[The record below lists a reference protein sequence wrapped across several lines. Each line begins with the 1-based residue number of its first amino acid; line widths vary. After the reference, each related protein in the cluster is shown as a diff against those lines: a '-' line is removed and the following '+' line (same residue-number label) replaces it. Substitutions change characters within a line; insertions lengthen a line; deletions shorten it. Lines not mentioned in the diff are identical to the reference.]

1 MDLTTRYLGLEL
13 KNPLVASASPLN
25 ADLGNLRRLED
36 AGAAAVVLPSLFEEE
51 IEAEATRWDYLTN
64 VSAESVAEARSFFP
78 ELASPPAAP
87 QYLDLV
93 RRARAAL
100 DIPVIASL
108 NGTTDAG
115 WIAYARAIENAG
127 AAALE
132 LNVHFVPT
140 DLTLTG
146 AAVEQRYVDILR
158 HVRATVSIPV
168 AVKLG
173 PYFSAV
179 GHMAQTLA
187 DAGADGLVLFN
198 RFYQPDVDLVRLTL
212 TPDLGLSEP
221 HDVRLPLLWLA
232 LLSGR
237 VHASLAA
244 TSGVTTEDEVV
255 KYLLVGA
262 DVVMTTSALLR
273 HGIDYMAV
281 LLAGLERWLSA
292 RRFASVTQVRG
303 LMSQRNLRDPS
314 AFERANYVV
323 TVRGRRG

>member
-1 MDLTTRYLGLEL
+1 MDLTTRYMGLAL

-25 ADLGNLRRLED
+25 ADVGNLRRLED

-51 IEAEATRWDYLTN
+51 IEAEAARYDQLTSM
-64 VSAESVAEARSFFP
+64 SAESVAEARSFFP
-78 ELASPPAAP
+78 EPTLRADGA

-93 RRARAAL
+93 RRACAAI

-115 WIAYARAIENAG
+115 WVAYARAIEEAG
-127 AAALE
+127 AKGLE

-140 DLTLTG
+140 DLALTG
-146 AAVEQRYVDILR
+146 AAVEQRYLDVLR

-179 GHMAQTLA
+179 GNMAQALA
-187 DAGADGLVLFN
+187 EAGADALVLFN
-198 RFYQPDVDLVRLTL
+198 RFYQPDVDLARLAL
-212 TPDLGLSEP
+212 APDLGLSHP
-221 HDVRLPLLWLA
+221 HEIRLPLLWLA

-237 VHASLAA
+237 VRASLAA
-244 TSGVTTEDEVV
+244 TSGVATADEVV

-273 HGIDYMAV
+273 HGVDYIAV
-281 LLAGLERWLSA
+281 LLEGLTTWLSA
-292 RRFASVTQVRG
+292 RRFASVSQVRG

-314 AFERANYVV
+314 AFERANYLAI
-323 TVRGRRG
+323 VRGRRG

>member
-1 MDLTTRYLGLEL
+1 MDLTTRYMGLEL

-51 IEAEATRWDYLTN
+51 IEAETARWDYLTN

-78 ELASPPAAP
+78 ELASPAEGPR
-87 QYLDLV
+87 YLDLI

-100 DIPVIASL
+100 AIPVIASL

-115 WIAYARAIENAG
+115 WIAYARAIEQAG
-127 AAALE
+127 ATALE
-132 LNVHFVPT
+132 LNVHFIST
-140 DLTLTG
+140 DLALSG
-146 AAVEQRYVDILR
+146 ASVEQRYVDILR

-179 GHMAQTLA
+179 GHLASTMAE
-187 DAGADGLVLFN
+187 AGADALVLFN
-198 RFYQPDVDLVRLTL
+198 RFYQPDIDLVRLAL

-221 HDVRLPLLWLA
+221 REIRLPLLWLA

-237 VHASLAA
+237 VPASLAA
-244 TSGVTTEDEVV
+244 TSGVATADEVV

-273 HGIDYMAV
+273 RGIDYMAV
-281 LLAGLERWLSA
+281 LLADLERWLAA
-292 RRFASVTQVRG
+292 RRFGSVSQARG

-314 AFERANYVV
+314 AFERANYLA

>member
-1 MDLTTRYLGLEL
+1 VDLTTRYLGLTL

-36 AGAAAVVLPSLFEEE
+36 AGAAAVVLPSLFEEDV
-51 IEAEATRWDYLTN
+51 EAEATRHDLLTR
-64 VSAESVAEARSFFP
+64 VSAESVSEARSFFP
-78 ELASPPAAP
+78 DVGSPAAGP

-115 WIAYARAIENAG
+115 WIAYARAIEEAG

-140 DLTLTG
+140 DLALTG
-146 AAVEQRYVDILR
+146 AAVEQRYLAILG

-179 GHMAQTLA
+179 GNLAQALA

-198 RFYQPDVDLVRLTL
+198 RFYQPDIDLVRLAL
-212 TPDLGLSEP
+212 APDLGLSEP
-221 HDVRLPLLWLA
+221 HEIRLPLLWLA

-237 VHASLAA
+237 VNASLAA
-244 TSGVTTEDEVV
+244 TTGVATADEVV
-255 KYLLVGA
+255 KYHLVGA

-273 HGIDYMAV
+273 HGIDHMAV
-281 LLAGLERWLSA
+281 LLAGLTSWLSE
-292 RRFASVTQVRG
+292 RRFSSVAQVRG
-303 LMSQRNLRDPS
+303 LLSQRNVRDAS
-314 AFERANYVV
+314 AFERANYVA
-323 TVRGRRG
+323 TVRGRRR

>member
-1 MDLTTRYLGLEL
+1 MDLTTRYLGLAL

-25 ADLGNLRRLED
+25 ADVGNLRRLED
-36 AGAAAVVLPSLFEEE
+36 AGAAAVVLPSLFEED
-51 IEAEATRWDYLTN
+51 IAAETARWERLAGA
-64 VSAESVAEARSFFP
+64 SAESVAEARSFFP
-78 ELASPPAAP
+78 EVARPDAGP

-93 RRARAAL
+93 RRARAAI

-115 WIAYARAIENAG
+115 WIAYARAIEAAG

-132 LNVHFVPT
+132 LNVHFVPA
-140 DLTLTG
+140 DLAMTG
-146 AAVEQRYVDILR
+146 AAVEQRYLDIVR
-158 HVRATVSIPV
+158 HVRATVAIPV
-168 AVKLG
+168 AVKVG

-179 GHMAQTLA
+179 GHMAHALA

-198 RFYQPDVDLVRLTL
+198 RFYQPDVDLVRLAL

-221 HDVRLPLLWLA
+221 HEIRLPLLWLA

-237 VHASLAA
+237 VRASLAA
-244 TSGVTTEDEVV
+244 TSGVATADEVV

-273 HGIDYMAV
+273 HGVGHMGV
-281 LLAGLERWLSA
+281 LLAGLEAWLAA
-292 RRFASVTQVRG
+292 RRFGSVDQVRG

-314 AFERANYVV
+314 AFERANYVA
-323 TVRGRRG
+323 TVRGRRP

>member
-1 MDLTTRYLGLEL
+1 MDLTTRYMGLAL
-13 KNPLVASASPLN
+13 RNPLVASASPLN

-51 IEAEATRWDYLTN
+51 IEAEAARWDYLTN
-64 VSAESVAEARSFFP
+64 VSAESIAETRSFFP
-78 ELASPPAAP
+78 ELTSQGAGP

-93 RRARAAL
+93 RGASTAL

-115 WIAYARAIENAG
+115 WIAYARAIEEAG

-132 LNVHFVPT
+132 LNIHFVPT
-140 DLTLTG
+140 DLALTG
-146 AAVEQRYVDILR
+146 AAVEQRYVDIVR
-158 HVRATVSIPV
+158 HVRAQVSIPV

-179 GHMAQTLA
+179 GNMAHTLA
-187 DAGADGLVLFN
+187 EAGADALVLFN
-198 RFYQPDVDLVRLTL
+198 RFYQPDVDLGQLAL

-221 HDVRLPLLWLA
+221 HEIRLPLLWMA

-237 VHASLAA
+237 IRASLAA
-244 TSGVTTEDEVV
+244 TSGVGTADEVV

-273 HGIDYMAV
+273 HGVDHMAV
-281 LLAGLERWLSA
+281 LLAGLERWLAA
-292 RRFASVTQVRG
+292 RRFGSVSQVRG

-314 AFERANYVV
+314 ALERANYVA